1 MNDLLTILQKTGVW
15 IWNQKEKMVLFALM
29 LVLLFRAVVVV
40 KGTTLELE
48 DKGPVKPPKP
58 PEEVVLPPEKPVQP
72 RQVDFQ
78 GLVQRNP
85 FSVYGISSETQ
96 TDDSVPEQLPLVL
109 ERIVPW
115 NDGTVRAVIRSK
127 DARGRR
133 YAEGEAFENYRI
145 VSINDTAQTV
155 EVYSSEYDRTFTLT
169 VQGEG

>member
-29 LVLLFRAVVVV
+29 LVLLFRAVLVV

-48 DKGPVKPPKP
+48 DKVKANPPKP
-58 PEEVVLPPEKPVQP
+58 PEEVVMPPDKPAPP
-72 RQVDFQ
+72 RQADFQ

-85 FSVYGISSETQ
+85 FSITGISSETQ
-96 TDDSVPEQLPLVL
+96 TDDSAPERLPLEL

-115 NDGTVRAVIRSK
+115 SDGTVRAVIRSK

-133 YAEGEAFENYRI
+133 YAEGEAFEDYRI
-145 VSINDTAQTV
+145 VSIDDATKTV
-155 EVYSSEYDRTFTLT
+155 VVYSSTYDRNFTLT
-169 VQGEG
+169 AQGAG